1 MPLVESAADRLVSVG
16 RWVEFDMAY
25 LLELHDFC
33 LARHR
38 TYA

>member
-1 MPLVESAADRLVSVG
+1 MPLAESVADRLVSAG

-25 LLELHDFC
+25 LLDMRDFC

-38 TYA
+38 TGA